1 MFGVSDVQRKEQAA
15 IERRRAAE
23 EERKQ
28 RIFNPKQRLIGVD
41 KQALDAQ
48 VQEKKQLEMMEKER
62 EDFYHEQTVINAQHG
77 QFLEKKRDEIRRD
90 MNKAVNDYRMTQ
102 QPVESRREFDLNDKD
117 ILKKD
122 NPVRVGD
129 NDPRLGISATQIF
142 HGEDLSNAE
151 RSRQQKQQMRNWIE
165 QQVTEKDHVKAMEEY
180 EKLMYDKRAEE
191 MNFLANELDKQK
203 EILRLE
209 QERARKEFN
218 VEQALDKR
226 NREAERR
233 AREEIDR
240 LEEIQNQLNSD
251 LLNENFDSTINANDP
266 NRFKPYNFK
275 SLRPDQYQNILD
287 TREQQIREKE
297 YLAQKEKLDSDYDH
311 TRDKLNYRMAMRLQ
325 REQERIKQDR
335 QKQLAEEHKRQA
347 ERNKQQKGQ
356 MEELYS
362 NKVTEDFFSQFGTSS
377 R

>member
-1 MFGVSDVQRKEQAA
+1 
-15 IERRRAAE
+15 
-23 EERKQ
+23 
-28 RIFNPKQRLIGVD
+28 
-41 KQALDAQ
+41 
-48 VQEKKQLEMMEKER
+48 
-62 EDFYHEQTVINAQHG
+62 
-77 QFLEKKRDEIRRD
+77 
-90 MNKAVNDYRMTQ
+90 
-102 QPVESRREFDLNDKD
+102 
-117 ILKKD
+117 
-122 NPVRVGD
+122 
-129 NDPRLGISATQIF
+129 
-142 HGEDLSNAE
+142 
-151 RSRQQKQQMRNWIE
+151 
-165 QQVTEKDHVKAMEEY
+165 
-180 EKLMYDKRAEE
+180 
-191 MNFLANELDKQK
+191 
-203 EILRLE
+203 LE